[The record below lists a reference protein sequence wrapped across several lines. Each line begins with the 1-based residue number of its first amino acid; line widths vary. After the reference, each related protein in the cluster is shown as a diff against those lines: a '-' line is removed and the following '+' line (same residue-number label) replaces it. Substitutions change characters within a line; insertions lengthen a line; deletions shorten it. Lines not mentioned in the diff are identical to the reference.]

1 MMSKT
6 VIRSIVVKLQISD
19 KISHQK
25 KTILENLTSD
35 LNATNIKYVE
45 MGLSFTPDFV
55 SRSWVASCEE
65 FFTKSL

>member
-55 SRSWVASCEE
+55 SRS
-65 FFTKSL
+65 